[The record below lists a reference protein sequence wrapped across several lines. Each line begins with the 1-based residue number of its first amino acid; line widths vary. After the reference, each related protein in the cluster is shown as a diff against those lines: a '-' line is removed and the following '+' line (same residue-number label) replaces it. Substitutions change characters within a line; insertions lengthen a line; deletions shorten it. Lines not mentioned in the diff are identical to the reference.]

1 MSVIIGNA
9 RISEN
14 GTVVGAK
21 GDQTGREVMTQ
32 TWSTGGLWEYVIRP
46 KSATDAAKIANTMK
60 AACQNNN
67 IGYSQTDRL
76 SLFNLASNNGWKVGK
91 VGKCNC
97 DCSSLVSV
105 CVNSAGIKVASTMYT
120 GNERQ
125 LLSATGKF
133 TIISDTSYTK
143 KESKLRTGDIL
154 LRTGHTAIVV
164 EGAVPLKDVSATT
177 KKKSISAIAKEV
189 FAGKYGN
196 GIVRTNKL
204 KKLGYTDAEI
214 KKIQDK
220 VNKLASKKDKNYTA
234 VAKKVIK
241 GKYGN
246 EPERVKKLKE
256 AGYTAAEIKKIQK
269 IVNKLIGK

>member
-9 RISEN
+9 RISEH
-14 GTVVGAK
+14 GTVVGTR

-32 TWSTGGLWEYVIRP
+32 TWSTGGTWEYVIRP
-46 KSATDAAKIANTMK
+46 KSTTHAKKIAQAMK
-60 AACQNNN
+60 DACGNAN

-76 SLFNLASNNGWKVGK
+76 SLYNLAKANGYKLAK

-97 DCSSLVSV
+97 DCSSLVAV
-105 CVNSAGIKVASTMYT
+105 CCNAAGITVASTMYT

-125 LLSATGKF
+125 LLQATGKF
-133 TIISDTSYTK
+133 TVISDSGYTK
-143 KESKLRTGDIL
+143 KETKLRTGDIL

-164 EGAVPLKDVSATT
+164 DGAVDLEPTTTT

-189 FAGKYGN
+189 YAGKYGN

-214 KKIQDK
+214 KKIQAK
-220 VNKLASKKDKNYTA
+220 VNKLAAKKEKNLDA
-234 VAKKVIK
+234 VAKKVAK

-246 EPERVKKLKE
+246 NPERTKKLKA
-256 AGYTAAEIKKIQK
+256 AGYTDAEIKKIQK
-269 IVNKLIGK
+269 KVNQLLSK